1 MLFTLFGNKS
11 IRYEGASPFTILYIK
26 VNFLICLLSA
36 KFFHPVSKYRE
47 HKEAK
52 IGSPVTMRA
61 ALNCICSDRLVS
73 LIEQPSQTSDPYSS
87 QGFIYVQYN
96 LLSVCLDNCI
106 LISSGM
112 KLA

>member
-1 MLFTLFGNKS
+1 MLFNLFGNKS

-26 VNFLICLLSA
+26 VNFMICLLSA
-36 KFFHPVSKYRE
+36 KFSHPVSKYRE
-47 HKEAK
+47 HREAK
-52 IGSPVTMRA
+52 IGSPVTMQA
-61 ALNCICSDRLVS
+61 ALSCICSNRLVS

-87 QGFIYVQYN
+87 KGLIYVQYN